1 MSLFMGIT
9 GVNEHIEPV
18 FNAVLP
24 SAVIM
29 QRSHGIVAS
38 DQLTPIHQPSSA
50 ANSFSEK
57 PLNNRFASL
66 IEMLDNSHRQQ
77 CV

>member
-1 MSLFMGIT
+1 MLRAKVRQGKNWRDSGVSVPLTLGIT

-29 QRSHGIVAS
+29 
-38 DQLTPIHQPSSA
+38 PSG
-50 ANSFSEK
+50 
-57 PLNNRFASL
+57 
-66 IEMLDNSHRQQ
+66 
-77 CV
+77 